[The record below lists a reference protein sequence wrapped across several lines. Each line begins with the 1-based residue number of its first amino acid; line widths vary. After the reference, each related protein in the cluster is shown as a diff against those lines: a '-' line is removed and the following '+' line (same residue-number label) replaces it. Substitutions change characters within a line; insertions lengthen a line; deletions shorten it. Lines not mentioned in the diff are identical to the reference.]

1 MFQSTNS
8 QRVDYLDFD
17 GSHTDD
23 TLESCFF
30 RCQVCDAF
38 QNYIWEPVL
47 VKESALNAATEAAC
61 LILSIDET
69 VKNPQL
75 GHPKQADHLTTLPTP
90 LPTGFPYHLLY
101 DQRLKRT
108 DGDGCGFCGCVPLR
122 QSEKPQGG
130 PKGKGKGKAPCNLT
144 IFGVNLCKKLYEFYR
159 CKFGKC
165 LGWIQTHRMFW
176 IQWLQNGQT
185 LQFVGQGMG
194 MPMGKGRGRG
204 ARVLKG

>member
-8 QRVDYLDFD
+8 QKVDYLDFD

-23 TLESCFF
+23 MLECCFF

-75 GHPKQADHLTTLPTP
+75 GHPKQADHLSITLCLHHFLQVFPTIC
-90 LPTGFPYHLLY
+90 FMINVRREQMVV
-101 DQRLKRT
+101 DSV
-108 DGDGCGFCGCVPLR
+108 DVPLR

-144 IFGVNLCKKLYEFYR
+144 IFGVNLCKK
-159 CKFGKC
+159 
-165 LGWIQTHRMFW
+165 I
-176 IQWLQNGQT
+176 
-185 LQFVGQGMG
+185 V
-194 MPMGKGRGRG
+194 
-204 ARVLKG
+204 